1 MEVFTKKKSLCIN
14 GVLYDLSKPLV
25 MGILNA
31 TPDSFYDGGRYPDA
45 GSVIERVGQ
54 MVEEGACIIDVG
66 GVSTRPGAVPV
77 SEEEETRRL
86 SWVMELVREKFPELI
101 VSIDTFRSA
110 VARKMVRDYGAG
122 IINDVSSGSMD
133 RKMAE
138 TIAGLNVPYI
148 AMHMQGT
155 PQNMQTAPQYDDPVN
170 DILRYFAA
178 RTRELRNMGVAD
190 IIIDPGFGFGKTLD
204 HNYILAS
211 RLEEFG
217 MLGMPVM
224 AGFSRKSMVCRLLR
238 VNPAKALTGTIALN
252 AIALLKGAD
261 ILRVHDV
268 REAVETITVVE
279 QLKKKAGGQ

>member
-1 MEVFTKKKSLCIN
+1 MEVFTRKKSLCIH
-14 GVLYDLSKPLV
+14 GILYDLSKPLV

-45 GSVIERVGQ
+45 GAVIERAGQ
-54 MVEEGACIIDVG
+54 MVEEGADIIDVG

-77 SEEEETRRL
+77 SEVDETRRL
-86 SWVMELVREKFPELI
+86 SWVMELVRDKYPELI
-101 VSIDTFRSA
+101 ISIDTFRSA

-133 RKMAE
+133 KGMAE
-138 TIAGLNVPYI
+138 TIAGLKVPYI

-155 PQNMQTAPQYDDPVN
+155 PQTMQTDPRYDDPVD

-178 RTRELRNMGVAD
+178 RTRELRNMGIAD

-204 HNYILAS
+204 QNYILAG

-217 MLGMPVM
+217 LLGMPVM
-224 AGFSRKSMVCRLLR
+224 AGFSRKSMICRLLR
-238 VNPAKALTGTIALN
+238 VNPAKALTGTIVLN
-252 AIALLKGAD
+252 AIAILKGVD